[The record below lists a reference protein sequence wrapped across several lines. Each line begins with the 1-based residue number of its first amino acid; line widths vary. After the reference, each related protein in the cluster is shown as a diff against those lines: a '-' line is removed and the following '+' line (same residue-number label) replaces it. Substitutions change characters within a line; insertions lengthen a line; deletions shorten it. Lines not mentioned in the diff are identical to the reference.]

1 MKSLPKGNIAQADI
15 AHAVIP
21 EFNLIDLTEFILN

>member
-1 MKSLPKGNIAQADI
+1 MKSLSEGKIAQADI

-21 EFNLIDLTEFILN
+21 EFILIDLREFILN